1 MSLGLFNCRLIQPA
15 GDQLFFCAGCL
26 ASSGKLCSVSLSH
39 ILLGPDQREG
49 AACFLFFLLRRV
61 LFGFSKGAKPPSG
74 AGDSHRFSYEF
85 PRRSSIL
92 PIDSATE
99 PNIQPWEFV
108 AVTEPA
114 MLRAIAGVA
123 DFGRFIAQAAVCVV
137 VLCKDTKY
145 YLEDG

>member
-26 ASSGKLCSVSLSH
+26 ASSGKLCSVSLCP

-99 PNIQPWEFV
+99 PYF
-108 AVTEPA
+108 T
-114 MLRAIAGVA
+114 
-123 DFGRFIAQAAVCVV
+123 
-137 VLCKDTKY
+137 VLCSGGISRMCSMCWGK
-145 YLEDG
+145 GV